1 MNSRHP
7 GPRRVWKVGSVAR
20 WLPPLPRD
28 PPSPAGSGPVYQT
41 VVSCTRNDT
50 FPSPK
55 ALKSLPGQ
63 GLARGSPMGAKGTPK
78 GTQREP
84 SGKFR
89 APSGTISDYSGQF
102 LTVFDYFGFVFPQN
116 VKIPGKRKCPKKC
129 QTKLKSGTAG
139 YIIMIYHDDISS

>member
-1 MNSRHP
+1 MKKKKNRQRHTHNLREFVLNSRHP

-20 WLPPLPRD
+20 WLPPLPA
-28 PPSPAGSGPVYQT
+28 SPAGSGSVYQT
-41 VVSCTRNDT
+41 MVSCTRNDT

-89 APSGTISDYSGQF
+89 APSGTILD
-102 LTVFDYFGFVFPQN
+102 DFGFVFPQH
-116 VKIPGKRKCPKKC
+116 VKIPGKENVRKNAKQSSNLALP
-129 QTKLKSGTAG
+129 
-139 YIIMIYHDDISS
+139 DISS